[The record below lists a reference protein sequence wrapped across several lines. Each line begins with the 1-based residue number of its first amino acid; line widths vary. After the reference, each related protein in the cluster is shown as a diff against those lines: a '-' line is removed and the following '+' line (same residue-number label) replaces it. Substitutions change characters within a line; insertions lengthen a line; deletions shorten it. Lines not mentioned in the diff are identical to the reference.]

1 MNKDIIS
8 VKHQVQISGAWFDI
22 IKHFQSDESFEI
34 LYVDKKPKPVNL
46 ELIKDLVEDIRYK
59 HAFKLDDKYEVKNPI
74 PFKYELF
81 CEIDV
86 QSELTKADREI
97 YNFWEDHFFKKQ
109 NLGQMT
115 METLAWQAFNYG
127 RRLAEIKET
136 KVGI

>member
-1 MNKDIIS
+1 MNKDSIS